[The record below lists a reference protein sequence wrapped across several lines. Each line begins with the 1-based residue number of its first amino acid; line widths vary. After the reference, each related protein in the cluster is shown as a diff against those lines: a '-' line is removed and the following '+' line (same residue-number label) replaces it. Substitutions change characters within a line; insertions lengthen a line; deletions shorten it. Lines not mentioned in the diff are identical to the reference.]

1 MSPGNALRSGPERP
15 APAEPAVRPFRI
27 IARPIDRRFRELKVQ
42 GELDLAVSDRLK
54 HGIAEATGSGILVDL
69 SECTFIDSAGV
80 AAVVFARLEGEHVA
94 IHSPSEPVRRVLS
107 LTGVTGDG
115 LVFDGR
121 EEAMRGLLD
130 AAADG

>member
-1 MSPGNALRSGPERP
+1 MSPGNALQPGPERP
-15 APAEPAVRPFRI
+15 APAESAVRPFRI
-27 IARPIDRRFRELKVQ
+27 TARPIDRRFRELKVQ

-54 HGIAEATGSGILVDL
+54 DGIAEATGSGVLVDL

-80 AAVVFARLEGEHVA
+80 AAVLFARLEGERVA

-107 LTGVTGDG
+107 LTGVTADG

-130 AAADG
+130 EVADS